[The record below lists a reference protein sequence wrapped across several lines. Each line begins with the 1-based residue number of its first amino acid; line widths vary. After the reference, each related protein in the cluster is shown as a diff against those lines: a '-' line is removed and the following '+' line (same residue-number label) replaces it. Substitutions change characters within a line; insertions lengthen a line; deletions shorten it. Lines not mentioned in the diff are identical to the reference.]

1 MLRAKVFDAGSSEC
15 LRPLILL
22 GAGGHA
28 KVLLSLLRALN
39 RDVMGICD
47 PGLAAQSL
55 ADWRGARVLGDDAA
69 LDQIDPAGVELING
83 MGQLTSNCY
92 RQMLHQ
98 KMKQKGFVFATVIHP
113 AAWVDESAQ
122 LAEGVQVM
130 AGAVIQADCV
140 VAEGSIINT
149 KASVDHDC
157 RIGEHVHI
165 APGATLCG
173 GVVVGREAFIGS
185 GATVIQSKTIG
196 SQAVVAAGAVVA
208 RDVPAGQLLM
218 GATARLKRRG

>member
-1 MLRAKVFDAGSSEC
+1 
-15 LRPLILL
+15 LL

-28 KVLLSLLRALN
+28 KVLLSLLLALGRN
-39 RDVMGICD
+39 VIGICD
-47 PGLAAQSL
+47 PGLAMQNL

-69 LDQIDPAGVELING
+69 LDKVDPETVELVNG
-83 MGQLTSNCY
+83 IGQLTGARF
-92 RQMLHQ
+92 RQALHQ
-98 KMKQKGFVFATVIHP
+98 KMKRKGFAFATVIHP

-130 AGAVIQADCV
+130 AGVVIQADCV

-149 KASVDHDC
+149 KASLDHDC
-157 RIGEHVHI
+157 RIGEHVHV

-173 GVVVGREAFIGS
+173 GVVVGRETFIGS
-185 GATVIQSKTIG
+185 GATVIQGKTIG
-196 SQAVVAAGAVVA
+196 SQAVVAAGAVVT

-218 GATARLKRRG
+218 GAAARLRHSG